1 MDRERAQK
9 GLKASFRGAAR
20 PNPRGSLRR
29 GDEGEDLE
37 IDEVFRSSPSTIMK
51 SIDHAF
57 AFSTSLSIRPVI
69 MHHIILSSNTKD
81 HSGYLK
87 VAGRFFSTAK

>member
-1 MDRERAQK
+1 MRTA
-9 GLKASFRGAAR
+9 L
-20 PNPRGSLRR
+20 LT
-29 GDEGEDLE
+29 LE

-69 MHHIILSSNTKD
+69 MHHIIL
-81 HSGYLK
+81 
-87 VAGRFFSTAK
+87 